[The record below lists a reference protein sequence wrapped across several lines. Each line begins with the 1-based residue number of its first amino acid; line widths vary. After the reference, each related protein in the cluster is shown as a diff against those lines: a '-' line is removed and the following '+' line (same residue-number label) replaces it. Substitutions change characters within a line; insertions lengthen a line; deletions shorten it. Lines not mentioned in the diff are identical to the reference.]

1 MQIKAGSLFACAS
14 AALFAT
20 VAVAAPTP
28 AKSNLIVF
36 GNSLSDVGN
45 TAALTGSQ
53 TYWNGRYSNSYVW
66 NEYTAKILG
75 MSLVNRAYGGATSN
89 NELSPASSKNITIP
103 SYHDQ
108 VEAWLAANPSPSAY
122 SLQNDLIEVEIGGND
137 ILGRVAGLLVGTVDL
152 NEFAGQL
159 AASIATD
166 THKLISAGYK
176 NIAIWNLP
184 AVDKTPMA
192 LSYGASALIKPV
204 VSAINSAIKA
214 ALQPLPGV
222 RVFDLNSLMEVAL
235 QPTVL
240 AALGVTDWTTA
251 CYKTDAAGKI
261 TACANPDQHL
271 FTDSIHP
278 SGRMHYL
285 WGAAAAVLAR
295 NPTAVIDVAEALK
308 LIGTF
313 DIGQSS
319 REDNIIADDAT
330 TTTTA
335 TSTDHYSTS
344 SAVVPTYTTSAL
356 PKCH

>member
-1 MQIKAGSLFACAS
+1 MQIKVGSLLAYAS

-20 VAVAAPTP
+20 VAVAAPTS
-28 AKSNLIVF
+28 AKPNLIVF

-66 NEYTAKILG
+66 NEYTAKLLG
-75 MSLVNRAYGGATSN
+75 MNLANRAYGGATSN
-89 NELSPASSKNITIP
+89 NELSPASAKNITIP

-108 VEAWLAANPSPSAY
+108 VTAWLAANPSPRAY
-122 SLQNDLIEVEIGGND
+122 NLQNDLIEVEIGGND
-137 ILGRVAGLLVGTVDL
+137 ILGRVAGLLVGTVNL

-204 VSAINSAIKA
+204 VTAINGAINA
-214 ALQPLPGV
+214 AVQTLPGV
-222 RVFDLNSLMEVAL
+222 RVFDLNNLLEVAL
-235 QPTVL
+235 QPSVL
-240 AALGVTDWTTA
+240 AALGITDSTSA
-251 CYKTDAAGKI
+251 CYKTDAAGKV

-271 FTDSIHP
+271 FTDGVHP

-285 WGAAAAVLAR
+285 WGVVAAVLAR
-295 NPTAVIDVAEALK
+295 NPTATIDVAEALK

-313 DIGQSS
+313 GIGQSS
-319 REDNIIADDAT
+319 RDDNIIADDAA
-330 TTTTA
+330 TTA
-335 TSTDHYSTS
+335 SSTNNYSTS
-344 SAVVPTYTTSAL
+344 SPVVPTYATSAL